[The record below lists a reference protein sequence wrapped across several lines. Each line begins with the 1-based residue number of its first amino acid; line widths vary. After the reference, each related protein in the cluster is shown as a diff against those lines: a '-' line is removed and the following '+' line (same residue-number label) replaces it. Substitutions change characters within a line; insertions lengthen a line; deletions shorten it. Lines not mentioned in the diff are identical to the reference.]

1 MQFKNL
7 LVSVLSS
14 YHERYS
20 KWPTKTRL
28 LKLTYLVDLFH
39 KRRFGKRLIT
49 NTWIYYLYGPY
60 ITDYDSVL
68 SETDFKVDEVEVEDE
83 KNVCIIS
90 LSPDIKLGS
99 YSSDIKTIIYNVV
112 SDFGDRSFVDLLDY
126 IYFDTEPMINAT
138 ERKKPL
144 DFDTVKSEK
153 YYRVRKLS
161 IDDKVERELRQN
173 FRKRLKGVQNG
184 KGTS

>member
-7 LVSVLSS
+7 LVSILSS
-14 YHERYS
+14 YHDRYT

-60 ITDYDSVL
+60 LTDYDSVL
-68 SETDFKVDEVEVEDE
+68 SETDFKVEEVEAKDQKSVF
-83 KNVCIIS
+83 IIS
-90 LSPDIKLGS
+90 LNPDTKLES
-99 YSSDIKTIIYNVV
+99 YSPDIKTIIYKVV
-112 SDFGDRSFVDLLDY
+112 SDFGDRSFEDLLDY

-144 DFDTVKSEK
+144 DFDMVKPEK

-161 IDDKVERELRQN
+161 IDDKVEGELRKN
-173 FRKRLKGVQNG
+173 FRKRLK
-184 KGTS
+184 